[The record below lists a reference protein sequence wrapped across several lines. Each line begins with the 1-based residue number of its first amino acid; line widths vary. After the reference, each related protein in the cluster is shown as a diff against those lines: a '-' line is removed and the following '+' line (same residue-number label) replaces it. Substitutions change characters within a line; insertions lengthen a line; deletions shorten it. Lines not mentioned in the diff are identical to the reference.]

1 MTSSE
6 FLSYLR
12 SLDFKLWLEGD
23 NLRYSAPTGVLTPNL
38 REQLAENK
46 NEIVIFLRKA
56 MAAVDSTSPPLLP
69 GPRDAELP
77 LSFAQQRLWFVD
89 QLSPD
94 SSAYNMCIAV
104 RFIGPLNIAAL
115 TQTLEEITRR
125 HEILRTTFPIVDEG
139 PYQLIAGASALELRV
154 VDLCSLP
161 KGEQELLV
169 DGNTSQEAQRPF
181 NLARGPLLRAT
192 LLRNGEQDHMV
203 LLTMHHIVSDAWSL
217 AVLIHEVAALYEAFS
232 HGAPSPLNELSIQYA
247 DFARWQREWLQGD
260 VLEKQLGYWKRQL
273 DGSLPVLN
281 LPTDKQRPAVQSLR
295 GDSKYLVLSES
306 LSKSIKD
313 LCRREGATLF
323 MTLLAAFKILL
334 HRYTGQS
341 EIVVGSSI
349 ANRNRLET
357 KELIGL
363 FVNTLVMRIDLSGDP
378 SFKELLE
385 QVRKVTLEAYANQ
398 DLPFEMLVEELQP
411 QRDLS
416 RNPLF
421 QVMFAFQN
429 TPLVTALELP
439 GLTISIPELERK
451 TALFDLGMMMGE
463 RDQRIWCALEYS
475 TDLFEAPTIVRMLD
489 HLQTLLQSI
498 VDAPQSSISS
508 LNLLSEVER
517 EELVEQWSGKSG
529 VWEVRERVDELIAGQ
544 ARQRPDAVA
553 VVSDEE
559 HVSYGELNRR
569 ANQLA
574 HYLQRRGIGAESV
587 VGVAME
593 RSAEMVVALLGIL
606 KAGGAYLPLDVEQ
619 PASRLRDVWRDSGAQ
634 LLLSG
639 QRVKEELREKLG
651 EELGTILCVADEW
664 EVVQRE
670 SAAEPENGAGGENL
684 SYVIYTSGST
694 GQAKGVGI
702 TQRGLSNLA
711 VAQGRKFGLGSESR
725 VLQFAVLSFDASVSE
740 IFTTLSS
747 GGVLHLGGREAEHRR
762 GQLMRVL
769 REEQITVVTLPPALL
784 AVTRAEELPALET
797 LVVAGE
803 ACPWEVA
810 ERWSS
815 GRRLLNAYGPT
826 ETTVCATMHEWA
838 GESVAAPRRGSVSIG
853 GPMANMEVYV
863 LDEGQQLVGVGVS
876 GELCIGGLGVG
887 RGYLGQAALTAE
899 KFMPHP
905 YSAVAGARLYR
916 SGDVV
921 RYRGAGELEFL
932 GRVDDQVKVRGHRVE
947 LGEVEAALRQERG
960 VKEAAVVVRG
970 EQAGEKQ
977 LVGYVVSDE
986 EWLGEVE
993 LKARLRARLPEYMV
1007 PSVVVQLA
1015 EMPVN
1020 RRGKID
1026 RQALPAPDGARPE
1039 LQREFIAPRTPAE
1052 QILAEIVQQVLRVKR
1067 VGLLDNFFELG
1078 GDSILATQVVT
1089 RANQAGFRL
1098 TPKQIFQYQTI
1109 EELAAI
1115 AGTSPEVDTEQGLV
1129 TGPVPLTPIQ
1139 HHFFELNIN
1148 NPHQYNQAVLLK
1160 TQPGLDIDV
1169 LESAVQQLV
1178 LHHDTLRLRFV
1189 RDDSS
1194 WHAFNAGF
1202 EEELS
1207 ITREDLASLPAA
1219 EQTQAIESTSTRLQ
1233 GSLNISDGP
1242 LLRIAFF
1249 DLGTYEPGR
1258 LLIIIHHLA
1267 IDVISWRIFLEDLQT
1282 VYEQISQGE
1291 AIYLPPKTTSF
1302 KEWAERLIDYSH
1314 SDALHQELSY
1324 WLTQPWAEV
1333 SSLPVDYSLAANIV
1347 ESARAVRE
1355 SLSVEE
1361 TRALLHDVPK
1371 IYHTEIN
1378 DVLLTALVQASAS
1391 WTGERSLLLELEG
1404 HGREEIAEGTDLSR
1418 TVGWFTSVFP
1428 VLLRLGQ
1435 AHDLPAALKTV
1446 KEQLRKIPSRGLGY
1460 GVLKYLSM
1468 NGDSANQL
1476 RKLPQAEVML
1486 NYMGRVDRVL
1496 PEASLFEPADESS
1509 GPTHILSGKRPHLIE
1524 VYGSVLEEQLEMVWV
1539 YSENV
1544 HKRATIEALA
1554 REFMDVLRRLISCS
1568 TGASWR
1574 STPQDTTIEQKQID
1588 TDRDGVEDFYP
1599 LSPAQQGILFH
1610 TLYSP
1615 RTRVY
1620 FQQMATNLYG
1630 EINASH
1636 FARAWQQMVD
1646 RHPILRTSFAW
1657 EDLTEPLQLVHQQVQ
1672 LPLEQQD
1679 WRGLT
1684 AIEQEQQLKTYLR
1697 DDLERGFDLSNPPL
1711 IRLALIRIAEQTYT
1725 FIWSS
1730 HHMLLDGW
1738 SGALVYQEALA
1749 FYQAFNRGESLT
1761 IERPRLYKDYIEWIG
1776 KQDRSEAEAFWRLK
1790 LKGFSAATP
1799 LMAKLESMSLPDEEE
1814 GFGSQLVRLSAA
1826 ATAALQSLGRQ
1837 HRLTMNTLVQGG
1849 WALLLSRYSGQK
1861 DIVFGTVVSGRPHDL
1876 AGVESM
1882 IGLFINTL
1890 PMRFRISPE
1899 ASLLSWLQEAQ
1910 EQQVETRRFE
1920 HSALVDIQGWSEVP
1934 RGQPLF
1940 ESIYAFENY
1949 PVMASSDEVSL
1960 TLKTEVLSAFERTS
1974 YSLTVMASVDTQLT
1988 LRILYDRRWIND
2000 AVIIRMLSH
2009 FQNLLEDFAANSDKK
2024 LSALSIMNEEESNQ
2038 LLGEFNANLE
2048 VY

>member
-1 MTSSE
+1 L
-6 FLSYLR
+6 LS
-12 SLDFKLWLEGD
+12 
-23 NLRYSAPTGVLTPNL
+23 
-38 REQLAENK
+38 
-46 NEIVIFLRKA
+46 
-56 MAAVDSTSPPLLP
+56 
-69 GPRDAELP
+69 GPRD
-77 LSFAQQRLWFVD
+77 
-89 QLSPD
+89 
-94 SSAYNMCIAV
+94 
-104 RFIGPLNIAAL
+104 
-115 TQTLEEITRR
+115 
-125 HEILRTTFPIVDEG
+125 
-139 PYQLIAGASALELRV
+139 
-154 VDLCSLP
+154 
-161 KGEQELLV
+161 KG
-169 DGNTSQEAQRPF
+169 
-181 NLARGPLLRAT
+181 
-192 LLRNGEQDHMV
+192 
-203 LLTMHHIVSDAWSL
+203 
-217 AVLIHEVAALYEAFS
+217 
-232 HGAPSPLNELSIQYA
+232 
-247 DFARWQREWLQGD
+247 
-260 VLEKQLGYWKRQL
+260 
-273 DGSLPVLN
+273 
-281 LPTDKQRPAVQSLR
+281 
-295 GDSKYLVLSES
+295 
-306 LSKSIKD
+306 
-313 LCRREGATLF
+313 
-323 MTLLAAFKILL
+323 
-334 HRYTGQS
+334 
-341 EIVVGSSI
+341 
-349 ANRNRLET
+349 
-357 KELIGL
+357 
-363 FVNTLVMRIDLSGDP
+363 
-378 SFKELLE
+378 
-385 QVRKVTLEAYANQ
+385 
-398 DLPFEMLVEELQP
+398 
-411 QRDLS
+411 
-416 RNPLF
+416 
-421 QVMFAFQN
+421 
-429 TPLVTALELP
+429 
-439 GLTISIPELERK
+439 
-451 TALFDLGMMMGE
+451 
-463 RDQRIWCALEYS
+463 
-475 TDLFEAPTIVRMLD
+475 
-489 HLQTLLQSI
+489 
-498 VDAPQSSISS
+498 
-508 LNLLSEVER
+508 
-517 EELVEQWSGKSG
+517 
-529 VWEVRERVDELIAGQ
+529 
-544 ARQRPDAVA
+544 
-553 VVSDEE
+553 
-559 HVSYGELNRR
+559 
-569 ANQLA
+569 
-574 HYLQRRGIGAESV
+574 
-587 VGVAME
+587 
-593 RSAEMVVALLGIL
+593 
-606 KAGGAYLPLDVEQ
+606 
-619 PASRLRDVWRDSGAQ
+619 
-634 LLLSG
+634 
-639 QRVKEELREKLG
+639 ELREKLG
-651 EELGTILCVADEW
+651 EEVVTVLCVADEW

-670 SAAEPENGAGGENL
+670 SAAEPESGAGGENL

-694 GQAKGVGI
+694 GQAKGVGL
-702 TQRGLSNLA
+702 THRGLSNLA
-711 VAQGRKFGLGSESR
+711 VAQGRKFGLGPESR

-762 GQLMRVL
+762 GQLMQVM

-784 AVTRAEELPALET
+784 AVTRAEELPALAT

-838 GESVAAPRRGSVSIG
+838 GESVAAPRRGTVSIG
-853 GPMANMEVYV
+853 LPMENMEVYV

-899 KFMPHP
+899 KFIPHP
-905 YSAVAGARLYR
+905 FSGVAGARLYR

-921 RYRGAGELEFL
+921 RYRGAGELEFM

-977 LVGYVVSDE
+977 LVGYVVSDDE

-1007 PSVVVQLA
+1007 PSVVVKLA

-1020 RRGKID
+1020 RRGKLD
-1026 RQALPAPDGARPE
+1026 RQALPAPDGARPQ

-1052 QILAEIVQQVLRVKR
+1052 QILAEIVQQILRVER

-1089 RANQAGFRL
+1089 RANQAGLRL

-1115 AGTSPEVDTEQGLV
+1115 AGTSPEVYTEQGLV

-1139 HHFFELNIN
+1139 HHFFKLNID

-1160 TQPGLDIDV
+1160 TQPGLDIGV
-1169 LESAVQQLV
+1169 LESAVQHLV

-1189 RDDSS
+1189 PDDSG
-1194 WHAFNAGF
+1194 WQAFNAGF

-1207 ITREDLASLPAA
+1207 ITRVDLASLPAA
-1219 EQTQAIESTSTRLQ
+1219 EQTQAIQTTATRLQ
-1233 GSLNISDGP
+1233 ASLNISDGP

-1249 DLGTYEPGR
+1249 DLGAHEPGR

-1302 KEWAERLIDYSH
+1302 KEWAERLVAYSH
-1314 SDALHQELSY
+1314 SETLHQELSY

-1347 ESARAVRE
+1347 NSARAVRE

-1371 IYHTEIN
+1371 IYRTEIN
-1378 DVLLTALVQASAS
+1378 DVLLTALVQACAS

-1468 NGDSANQL
+1468 NGDLANQL
-1476 RKLPQAEVML
+1476 RTLPQAEVMF
-1486 NYMGRVDRVL
+1486 NYMGRVDLIL

-1524 VYGSVLEEQLEMVWV
+1524 VYGSVLEEQLQMVWV

-1544 HKRATIEALA
+1544 HKRATIEAVA
-1554 REFMDVLRRLISCS
+1554 REFMDVLRRLINYS
-1568 TGASWR
+1568 TGASWS
-1574 STPQDTTIEQKQID
+1574 STPQD

-1620 FQQMATNLYG
+1620 FQQITTNLYG
-1630 EINASH
+1630 EIHVSH
-1636 FARAWQQMVD
+1636 FARAWQQVVD

-1657 EDLTEPLQLVHQQVQ
+1657 EDLSEPLQLVHQQVQ

-1684 AIEQEQQLKTYLR
+1684 AIEQEQQLKIYLR

-1711 IRLALIRIAEQTYT
+1711 IRLALIRIAEQAYT

-1738 SGALVYQEALA
+1738 SGALVYKEALA
-1749 FYQAFNRGESLT
+1749 FYQAFNRGESLN

-1799 LMAKLESMSLPDEEE
+1799 LIAKLESMSLPDEEE
-1814 GFGSQLVRLSAA
+1814 GFGSKQVRLSAA

-1876 AGVESM
+1876 DGVESM
-1882 IGLFINTL
+1882 VGLFINTL

-1949 PVMASSDEVSL
+1949 PVIASSDEVNL
-1960 TLKTEVLSAFERTS
+1960 RLKTEVLSAFERTS

>member
-139 PYQLIAGASALELRV
+139 PYQLIADASALELRV
-154 VDLCSLP
+154 VDLGSLP
-161 KGEQELLV
+161 KGQQELLV

-192 LLRNGEQDHMV
+192 LLRNGEQDHMI

-232 HGAPSPLNELSIQYA
+232 LGAPSPLNELSIQYA

-260 VLEKQLGYWKRQL
+260 VLEKQLSYWKRQL

-411 QRDLS
+411 ERDLS

-429 TPLVTALELP
+429 TPLTTALELP

-498 VDAPQSSISS
+498 VDASESSISS

-529 VWEVRERVDELIAGQ
+529 GWEVRERVDELIAAQ
-544 ARQRPDAVA
+544 ARQRPEAIA

-559 HVSYGELNRR
+559 HVSYGALNRR

-587 VGVAME
+587 VGVAVE

-619 PASRLRDVWRDSGAQ
+619 PASRLQAVWRDSGAQ

-639 QRVKEELREKLG
+639 PRDKEELREKLG
-651 EELGTILCVADEW
+651 EEVVTVLCVADEW

-670 SAAEPENGAGGENL
+670 SAAEPESGAGGENL

-694 GQAKGVGI
+694 GQAKGVGL
-702 TQRGLSNLA
+702 THRGLSNLA
-711 VAQGRKFGLGSESR
+711 VAQGRKFGLGPESR

-762 GQLMRVL
+762 GQLMQVL

-784 AVTRAEELPALET
+784 AVTRAEELPALAT

-838 GESVAAPRRGSVSIG
+838 GESVAAPRRGTVSIG
-853 GPMANMEVYV
+853 LPMENMEVYV

-899 KFMPHP
+899 KFIPHP
-905 YSAVAGARLYR
+905 FSGVAGARLYR

-921 RYRGAGELEFL
+921 RYRGAGELEFM

-1007 PSVVVQLA
+1007 PSVVVKLA

-1020 RRGKID
+1020 RRGKLD
-1026 RQALPAPDGARPE
+1026 RQALPAPDGARPQ

-1052 QILAEIVQQVLRVKR
+1052 QILAEIVQQILRVER

-1089 RANQAGFRL
+1089 RANQAGLRL

-1115 AGTSPEVDTEQGLV
+1115 AGTSPEVYTEQGLV

-1139 HHFFELNIN
+1139 HHFFKLNID

-1160 TQPGLDIDV
+1160 TQPGLDIGV
-1169 LESAVQQLV
+1169 LESAVQHLV

-1189 RDDSS
+1189 PDDSG
-1194 WHAFNAGF
+1194 WQAFNAGF

-1207 ITREDLASLPAA
+1207 ITRVDLASLPAA
-1219 EQTQAIESTSTRLQ
+1219 EQTQAIQTTATRLQ
-1233 GSLNISDGP
+1233 ASLNISDGP

-1249 DLGTYEPGR
+1249 DLGAHEPGR

-1302 KEWAERLIDYSH
+1302 KEWAERLVAYSH
-1314 SDALHQELSY
+1314 SETLHQELSY

-1347 ESARAVRE
+1347 NSARAVRE

-1371 IYHTEIN
+1371 IYRTEIN
-1378 DVLLTALVQASAS
+1378 DVLLTALVQACAS

-1468 NGDSANQL
+1468 NGDLANQL
-1476 RKLPQAEVML
+1476 RTLPQAGVMF
-1486 NYMGRVDRVL
+1486 NYMGRVDLIL

-1524 VYGSVLEEQLEMVWV
+1524 VYGSVLEEQLQMVWV

-1544 HKRATIEALA
+1544 HKRATIEAVA
-1554 REFMDVLRRLISCS
+1554 REFMDVLRRLINYS
-1568 TGASWR
+1568 TGASWS
-1574 STPQDTTIEQKQID
+1574 STPQD

-1620 FQQMATNLYG
+1620 FQQITTNLYG
-1630 EINASH
+1630 EIHVSH
-1636 FARAWQQMVD
+1636 FARAWQQVVD

-1657 EDLTEPLQLVHQQVQ
+1657 EDLSEPLQLVHQQVQ

-1684 AIEQEQQLKTYLR
+1684 AIEQEQQLKIYLR

-1711 IRLALIRIAEQTYT
+1711 IRLALIRIAEQAYT

-1738 SGALVYQEALA
+1738 SGALVYKEALA
-1749 FYQAFNRGESLT
+1749 FYQAFNRGESLN

-1799 LMAKLESMSLPDEEE
+1799 LIAKLESMSLPDEEE
-1814 GFGSQLVRLSAA
+1814 GFGSKQVRLSAA

-1876 AGVESM
+1876 DGVESM
-1882 IGLFINTL
+1882 VGLFINTL

-1949 PVMASSDEVSL
+1949 PVIASSDEVNL
-1960 TLKTEVLSAFERTS
+1960 RLKTEVLSAFERTS